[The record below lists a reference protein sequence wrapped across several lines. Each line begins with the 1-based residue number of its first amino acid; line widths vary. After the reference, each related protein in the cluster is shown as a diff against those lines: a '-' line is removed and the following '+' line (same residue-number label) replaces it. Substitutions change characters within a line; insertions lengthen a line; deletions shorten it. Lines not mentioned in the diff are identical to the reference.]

1 MDYLIIVAGGQGLRM
16 GSCIPKQFLPLNGLP
31 VLMRTIK
38 RFREYDSNLK
48 MILVLPKNQQE
59 YWADLC
65 KNYHFTTAH
74 VVADGG
80 ETRFQS
86 VKNGLSL
93 VPDDADGV
101 IGVHDGVRPF
111 ASIEVIRRCFDMA
124 KEAKAVVPVAPI
136 VETVRLLEPEGGS
149 HTVPRDDYR
158 LVQTPQTFDI
168 ALLKA
173 AYAQEYQPAF
183 TDDASVVEAYGQQVT
198 LVDGNREN
206 IKITTPYDL
215 KIARVLV

>member
-1 MDYLIIVAGGQGLRM
+1 M

-65 KNYHFTTAH
+65 KDYHFTTAH

-149 HTVPRDDYR
+149 HTDTSDLRYRPAQGGLCPGVPAGVYRRCLGGGSLWAAGHSRGRQSREHQDYHPLR
-158 LVQTPQTFDI
+158 PQDCPCVGLGVI
-168 ALLKA
+168 
-173 AYAQEYQPAF
+173 
-183 TDDASVVEAYGQQVT
+183 GH
-198 LVDGNREN
+198 
-206 IKITTPYDL
+206 I
-215 KIARVLV
+215 